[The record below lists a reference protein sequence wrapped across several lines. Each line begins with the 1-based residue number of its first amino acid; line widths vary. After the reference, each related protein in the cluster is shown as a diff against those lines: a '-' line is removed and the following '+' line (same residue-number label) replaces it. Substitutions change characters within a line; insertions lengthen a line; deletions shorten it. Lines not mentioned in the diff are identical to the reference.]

1 MKFNFK
7 SKRVIGGIFT
17 VILLACGVANPEIVS
32 GALTTVACAVAVK
45 CDA

>member
-7 SKRVIGGIFT
+7 SKRVIGGLFS
-17 VILLACGVANPEIVS
+17 VVLLALGVANPEIIS
-32 GALTTVACAVAVK
+32 GALTTVTCSVAVK